1 LVDAGLHP
9 YRNLDPHAN
18 QHHMLDRLS
27 FLALLAIPT
36 VACQSTTRMSLESSP
51 TFDVRVVE
59 RDGSRIVDLKVV
71 QRLECSEVVASI
83 NGRYL
88 DTPERRTVQLLA
100 LSADGAVLSDSRTVA
115 TLAWD
120 ALPKS
125 GMDRAQVALEI
136 PQDPRIATVEVR
148 LLTEWQ

>member
-1 LVDAGLHP
+1 
-9 YRNLDPHAN
+9 
-18 QHHMLDRLS
+18 MLDRLS

-36 VACQSTTRMSLESSP
+36 VACTSTSRMSMEASP
-51 TFDVRVVE
+51 AFDVKVVE

-71 QRLECSEVVASI
+71 QRHALSEVVAAI
-83 NGRYL
+83 NGRFL
-88 DTPERRTVQLLA
+88 DTPERRTVQMLA
-100 LSADGAVLSDSRTVA
+100 LASDGAVIADERAVA

-125 GMDRAQVALEI
+125 GMDRAQVVLQI
-136 PQDPRIATVEVR
+136 PQDPRIATVELR